1 MAMVLKPGLMGLVM
15 KVTMFMAR
23 STVTVDL
30 LGLMVAHIPDILK
43 KTIFKA
49 MALTIGQM
57 VASS

>member
-49 MALTIGQM
+49 MALTIGRM